1 MLPVPFLGA
10 AGQELGA
17 VAVGDLALTAVV
29 LRLRVKD
36 ADLEQEII
44 TMRGG
49 KGDKDRLVPLA
60 HM

>member
-1 MLPVPFLGA
+1 M
-10 AGQELGA
+10 
-17 VAVGDLALTAVV
+17 AVGDLALNAVV